1 MVVAE
6 EARKTYR
13 GQLDLIFG
21 WGESS
26 ISVEERAN
34 VYRKLG
40 HVAAILYDPIMID
53 AVNAVHIL
61 RHPFRIK
68 ISEDFGGNVDL
79 WAITQIQQLFHRR
92 RTRKLK
98 ECRHST
104 EALLNGMPDL
114 YQQFKPRGPVQ
125 AGGSTLHLVFQACLR
140 SWNSLKCDE
149 GEANKQH
156 ILASSVAYRLGV
168 PPAEFK
174 YIPFNQQ
181 MIIRSW

>member
-6 EARKTYR
+6 EDRKTYR

-26 ISVEERAN
+26 ISVEERAD
-34 VYRKLG
+34 VYKKLG

-53 AVNAVHIL
+53 AVNAVDIL
-61 RHPFRIK
+61 RHPFRVK

-79 WAITQIQQLFHRR
+79 WAITQIQQQFHRR
-92 RTRKLK
+92 RTRKWK
-98 ECRHST
+98 ECRYST
-104 EALLNGMPDL
+104 EALLDRMPDL
-114 YQQFKPRGPVQ
+114 YQQLKPIGPVQ

-140 SWNSLKCDE
+140 SWNSLRCDKDD
-149 GEANKQH
+149 ANKQH

-174 YIPFNQQ
+174 YMPFNQQ